1 MKDYFEFYV
10 RVMGYVEIGF
20 VSYVNEKG

>member
-10 RVMGYVEIGF
+10 RVMGYVVIGS
-20 VSYVNEKG
+20 VSYVKEKG